1 MKKIALD
8 LDGTIY
14 SGKKLIPGSK
24 KAVDLLLENEFEIY
38 FTTNNSSQT
47 IDEISFKLES
57 LLNINIKKSRVITPL
72 LMLSSYLLKN
82 NQNIFIYGSESLKKY
97 VSNLNYKLTN
107 LQVSKN
113 IVIGRKDVLDKNLIN
128 EMINKISE
136 GSIPIALNK
145 DLTFPSEGKELPG
158 NGAVVKILED
168 ELGVSIESLGKP
180 DDVYSNYFLEKKID
194 IDYVIGDRVDT
205 DVLFGNKINAIS
217 ILVKSGI
224 NNFLPETLANRVEDN
239 LLEAVTSIV
248 EQS

>member
-1 MKKIALD
+1 VKKIALD

-14 SGKKLIPGSK
+14 SGKKLISGSK
-24 KAVDLLLENEFEIY
+24 KAIDLLLENEFEIY

-47 IDEISFKLES
+47 IDEISFKLEA
-57 LLNINIKKSRVITPL
+57 LLNINVNKNSVITPL
-72 LMLSSYLLKN
+72 VMLSSYLMKN

-97 VSNLNYKLTN
+97 VSNLNYKLTK
-107 LQVSKN
+107 LQESKN
-113 IVIGRKDVLDKNLIN
+113 IVIGRKDVIDKNLIN
-128 EMINKISE
+128 EMINKIRQ

-168 ELGVSIESLGKP
+168 DLGVSIKSLGKP
-180 DDVYSNYFLEKKID
+180 DDVYSNYFLEKNID

>member
-14 SGKKLIPGSK
+14 SGKKLISGSK
-24 KAVDLLLENEFEIY
+24 KAIELLLKNEFEIY

-47 IDEISFKLES
+47 IDEISFKLEA
-57 LLNINIKKSRVITPL
+57 LLDINIKKSNVITPL
-72 LMLSSYLLKN
+72 VMLSSYLLSN
-82 NQNIFIYGSESLKKY
+82 NEKIFIYGSESLKKY
-97 VSNLNYKLTN
+97 VSNLNYKFTN
-107 LQVSKN
+107 IQESKN
-113 IVIGRKDVLDKNLIN
+113 IVIGRKDVIDNNLIN
-128 EMINKISE
+128 EMINKIRQ

-145 DLTFPSEGKELPG
+145 DLTFPSEGKEIPG

-168 ELGVSIESLGKP
+168 NLGISIESLGKP
-180 DDVYSNYFLEKKID
+180 DDVYSNYFLENNID
-194 IDYVIGDRVDT
+194 IEYVIGDRVDT

>member
-14 SGKKLIPGSK
+14 SGKKLISGSK
-24 KAVDLLLENEFEIY
+24 KAIDLLLENEFEIY

-47 IDEISFKLES
+47 IEEISFKLEA
-57 LLNINIKKSRVITPL
+57 LLNINVNKNSVITPL
-72 LMLSSYLLKN
+72 VMLSSYLMKN

-97 VSNLNYKLTN
+97 VSNLNYKLTK
-107 LQVSKN
+107 LQESKN
-113 IVIGRKDVLDKNLIN
+113 IVIGRKDVIDKNLIN
-128 EMINKISE
+128 EMINKIRQ

-168 ELGVSIESLGKP
+168 DLGISIKSLGKP
-180 DDVYSNYFLEKKID
+180 DDVYSNYFLEKNID

>member
-14 SGKKLIPGSK
+14 SGKKLISGSK
-24 KAVDLLLENEFEIY
+24 KAIDLLLENEFEIY

-47 IDEISFKLES
+47 IDEISFKLEA
-57 LLNINIKKSRVITPL
+57 LLNININKNSVITPL
-72 LMLSSYLLKN
+72 VMLSSYLMKN

-97 VSNLNYKLTN
+97 VSNLNYKLTK
-107 LQVSKN
+107 LQESKN
-113 IVIGRKDVLDKNLIN
+113 IVIGRKDVIDKNLIN
-128 EMINKISE
+128 EMINKIRQ

-168 ELGVSIESLGKP
+168 DLGVSIKSLGKP
-180 DDVYSNYFLEKKID
+180 DDVYSNYFLEKNID

>member
-57 LLNINIKKSRVITPL
+57 LLNINVKKSSVITPL
-72 LMLSSYLLKN
+72 VMLSSYLLKN
-82 NQNIFIYGSESLKKY
+82 NQNIFIYGSESLKKF
-97 VSNLNYKLTN
+97 VSNLNYKLSN
-107 LQVSKN
+107 LQESEN

-205 DVLFGNKINAIS
+205 DILFGNKINAIS

>member
-14 SGKKLIPGSK
+14 SGKKLISGSK
-24 KAVDLLLENEFEIY
+24 KAIDLLLENEFEIY

-47 IDEISFKLES
+47 IDEISFKLEA
-57 LLNINIKKSRVITPL
+57 LLNINVNKNSVITPL
-72 LMLSSYLLKN
+72 VMLSSYLMKN

-97 VSNLNYKLTN
+97 VSNLNYKLTK
-107 LQVSKN
+107 LQESKN
-113 IVIGRKDVLDKNLIN
+113 IVIGRKDVIDKNLIN
-128 EMINKISE
+128 EMINKIRQ

-158 NGAVVKILED
+158 NGAVVKIMED
-168 ELGVSIESLGKP
+168 DLGVSIKSLGKP
-180 DDVYSNYFLEKKID
+180 DDVYSNYFLEKNID

>member
-24 KAVDLLLENEFEIY
+24 KAIDLLLENEFEIY

-57 LLNINIKKSRVITPL
+57 LLNINVKKSSVITPL
-72 LMLSSYLLKN
+72 VMLTSYLLKN

-107 LQVSKN
+107 LQESKN

-128 EMINKISE
+128 DMIYKISE

-224 NNFLPETLANRVEDN
+224 NNFLPETLANSVQDN

>member
-14 SGKKLIPGSK
+14 SGKKLISGSK
-24 KAVDLLLENEFEIY
+24 KAIDLLLENEFEIY

-47 IDEISFKLES
+47 IEEISFKLEA
-57 LLNINIKKSRVITPL
+57 LLNINVNKNSVITPL
-72 LMLSSYLLKN
+72 VMLSSYLMKN

-97 VSNLNYKLTN
+97 VSNLNYKLTK
-107 LQVSKN
+107 LQESKN
-113 IVIGRKDVLDKNLIN
+113 IVIGRKDVIDKNLIN
-128 EMINKISE
+128 EMINKIRQ

-168 ELGVSIESLGKP
+168 ELGVSIKSLGKP
-180 DDVYSNYFLEKKID
+180 DDVYSNYFLEKNID

>member
-1 MKKIALD
+1 VKKIALD

-14 SGKKLIPGSK
+14 SGKKLISGSK
-24 KAVDLLLENEFEIY
+24 KAIDLLLENEFEIY

-47 IDEISFKLES
+47 IEEISFKLEA
-57 LLNINIKKSRVITPL
+57 LLNINVNKNSVITPL
-72 LMLSSYLLKN
+72 VMLSSYLMKN

-97 VSNLNYKLTN
+97 VSNLNYKLTK
-107 LQVSKN
+107 LQESKN
-113 IVIGRKDVLDKNLIN
+113 IVIGRKDVIDKNLIN
-128 EMINKISE
+128 EMINKIRQ

-168 ELGVSIESLGKP
+168 DLGVSIKSLGKP
-180 DDVYSNYFLEKKID
+180 DDVYSNYFLEKNID

>member
-14 SGKKLIPGSK
+14 SGKKLISGSK
-24 KAVDLLLENEFEIY
+24 KAIDLLLENEFEIY

-47 IDEISFKLES
+47 IDEISFKLEA
-57 LLNINIKKSRVITPL
+57 LLNINVNKNSVITPL
-72 LMLSSYLLKN
+72 VMLSSYLMKN

-97 VSNLNYKLTN
+97 VSNLNYKLTK
-107 LQVSKN
+107 LQESKN
-113 IVIGRKDVLDKNLIN
+113 IVIGRKDVIDKNLIN
-128 EMINKISE
+128 EMINKIRQ

-168 ELGVSIESLGKP
+168 DLGISIKSLGKP
-180 DDVYSNYFLEKKID
+180 DDVYSNYFLEKNID

>member
-57 LLNINIKKSRVITPL
+57 LLNINIKKSSVITPL
-72 LMLSSYLLKN
+72 VMLSSYLLKN

-107 LQVSKN
+107 LQESEN

-128 EMINKISE
+128 EMINKIIE

-180 DDVYSNYFLEKKID
+180 DDLYSNYFLEKNID

-205 DVLFGNKINAIS
+205 DVFFGNKINAIS

>member
-72 LMLSSYLLKN
+72 VMLSSYLLKN

-107 LQVSKN
+107 LQESEN

-128 EMINKISE
+128 EMINKIIE

-145 DLTFPSEGKELPG
+145 DLTFPSGGKELPG

-205 DVLFGNKINAIS
+205 DVFFGNKINAIS

>member
-14 SGKKLIPGSK
+14 SGKKLISGSK
-24 KAVDLLLENEFEIY
+24 KAIDLLLENEFEIY

-47 IDEISFKLES
+47 IDEISFKLEA
-57 LLNINIKKSRVITPL
+57 LLNINVNKNSVITPL
-72 LMLSSYLLKN
+72 VMLSSYLMKN

-97 VSNLNYKLTN
+97 VSNLNYKLTKI
-107 LQVSKN
+107 QESKN
-113 IVIGRKDVLDKNLIN
+113 IVIGRKDVIDKNLIN
-128 EMINKISE
+128 EMINKIRQ

-168 ELGVSIESLGKP
+168 DLGVSIKSLGKP
-180 DDVYSNYFLEKKID
+180 DDVYSNYFLEKNID

>member
-14 SGKKLIPGSK
+14 SGKKLISGSK
-24 KAVDLLLENEFEIY
+24 KAIDLLLENEFEIY

-47 IDEISFKLES
+47 IDEISFKLEA
-57 LLNINIKKSRVITPL
+57 LLNINVNKNSVITPL
-72 LMLSSYLLKN
+72 VMLSSYLMKN

-97 VSNLNYKLTN
+97 VSNLNYKLTK
-107 LQVSKN
+107 LQESKN
-113 IVIGRKDVLDKNLIN
+113 IVIGRKDVIDKNLIN
-128 EMINKISE
+128 EMINKIRQ

-168 ELGVSIESLGKP
+168 DLGISIKSLGKP
-180 DDVYSNYFLEKKID
+180 DDVYSNYFLEKNID

-224 NNFLPETLANRVEDN
+224 NNFLPETLADRVEDN

>member
-14 SGKKLIPGSK
+14 SGKKLISGSK
-24 KAVDLLLENEFEIY
+24 KAIDLLLENEFEIY

-47 IDEISFKLES
+47 IDEISFKLEA
-57 LLNINIKKSRVITPL
+57 LLNINVNKNSVITPL
-72 LMLSSYLLKN
+72 VMLSSYLMKN

-97 VSNLNYKLTN
+97 VSNLNYKLTK
-107 LQVSKN
+107 LQESKN
-113 IVIGRKDVLDKNLIN
+113 IVIGRKDVIDKNLIN
-128 EMINKISE
+128 EMINKIRQ

-168 ELGVSIESLGKP
+168 DLGVSIKSLGKP
-180 DDVYSNYFLEKKID
+180 DDVYSNYFLEKNID

-224 NNFLPETLANRVEDN
+224 NNFLPKTLANRVEDN

>member
-14 SGKKLIPGSK
+14 SGKKLISGSK
-24 KAVDLLLENEFEIY
+24 KAIDLLIENEFEIY

-57 LLNINIKKSRVITPL
+57 LLNINVKKSSVITPL
-72 LMLSSYLLKN
+72 VMLSSYLLKN

-107 LQVSKN
+107 LQESKN
-113 IVIGRKDVLDKNLIN
+113 IVIGRKDVIDKTLIN
-128 EMINKISE
+128 EMINKIRQ

-145 DLTFPSEGKELPG
+145 DLTYPSEGKELPG

-168 ELGVSIESLGKP
+168 DLGISIESLGKP
-180 DDVYSNYFLEKKID
+180 DDVYSNYFLEKNID

-224 NNFLPETLANRVEDN
+224 NNFLPETLANRVQDN

>member
-14 SGKKLIPGSK
+14 SGKKLISGSK
-24 KAVDLLLENEFEIY
+24 KAIDLLLENEFEIY

-47 IDEISFKLES
+47 IEEILFKLEA
-57 LLNINIKKSRVITPL
+57 LLNINVNKNSVITPL
-72 LMLSSYLLKN
+72 VMLSSYLMKN

-97 VSNLNYKLTN
+97 VSNLNYKLTK
-107 LQVSKN
+107 LQESKN
-113 IVIGRKDVLDKNLIN
+113 IVIGRKDVIDKNLIN
-128 EMINKISE
+128 EMINKIRQ

-168 ELGVSIESLGKP
+168 DLGISIKSLGKP
-180 DDVYSNYFLEKKID
+180 DDVYSNYFLEKNID

>member
-14 SGKKLIPGSK
+14 SGKKLISGSK
-24 KAVDLLLENEFEIY
+24 RAIDLLLRNEFEIY

-47 IDEISFKLES
+47 IDEISIKLET
-57 LLNINIKKSRVITPL
+57 LLNIKVRKSNVITPL
-72 LMLSSYLLKN
+72 VMLKTYLLKN
-82 NQNIFIYGSESLKKY
+82 NQDIFVYGSESLKQY
-97 VSNLNYKLTN
+97 ISNLNYKLTN
-107 LQVSKN
+107 LQESKN
-113 IVIGRKDVLDKNLIN
+113 IVIGRKDVLDKNLIS
-128 EMINKISE
+128 EMINKIKQ
-136 GSIPIALNK
+136 GSLPIALNK

-168 ELGVSIESLGKP
+168 KLGFIIESLGKP
-180 DDVYSNYFLEKKID
+180 DDVYSNFFLEKKID

-205 DVLFGNKINAIS
+205 DVLFGKKLNAIS

-224 NNFLPETLANRVEDN
+224 NNFLPETLATRVEDN
-239 LLEAVTSIV
+239 LLDAVTSVV

>member
-1 MKKIALD
+1 VKKIALD

-14 SGKKLIPGSK
+14 SGKKLISGSK
-24 KAVDLLLENEFEIY
+24 KAIDLLLENEFEIY

-47 IDEISFKLES
+47 IDEISFKLEA
-57 LLNINIKKSRVITPL
+57 LLNINVNKNSVITPL
-72 LMLSSYLLKN
+72 VMLSSYLMKN

-97 VSNLNYKLTN
+97 VSNLNYKLTK
-107 LQVSKN
+107 LQESKN
-113 IVIGRKDVLDKNLIN
+113 IVIGRKDEIDKNLIN
-128 EMINKISE
+128 EMINKIRQ

-168 ELGVSIESLGKP
+168 DLGVSIKSLGKP
-180 DDVYSNYFLEKKID
+180 DDVYSNYFLEKNID

>member
-14 SGKKLIPGSK
+14 SGKKLISGSK
-24 KAVDLLLENEFEIY
+24 RAIDLLLRNEFEIY

-47 IDEISFKLES
+47 IDEISIKLET
-57 LLNINIKKSRVITPL
+57 LLNIKVRKSNVITPL
-72 LMLSSYLLKN
+72 VMLKTYLLKN
-82 NQNIFIYGSESLKKY
+82 NQDIFVYGSESLKQY
-97 VSNLNYKLTN
+97 ISNLNYKLTN
-107 LQVSKN
+107 LQESKN
-113 IVIGRKDVLDKNLIN
+113 IVIGRKDVLDKNLIS
-128 EMINKISE
+128 EMINKIKQ
-136 GSIPIALNK
+136 GSLPIALNK

-168 ELGVSIESLGKP
+168 KLGFIIESLGKP
-180 DDVYSNYFLEKKID
+180 DDVYSNFFLEKKID

-205 DVLFGNKINAIS
+205 DVLFGNKLNAIS

-224 NNFLPETLANRVEDN
+224 NNFLPETLATRVEDN
-239 LLEAVTSIV
+239 LLDAVTSVV